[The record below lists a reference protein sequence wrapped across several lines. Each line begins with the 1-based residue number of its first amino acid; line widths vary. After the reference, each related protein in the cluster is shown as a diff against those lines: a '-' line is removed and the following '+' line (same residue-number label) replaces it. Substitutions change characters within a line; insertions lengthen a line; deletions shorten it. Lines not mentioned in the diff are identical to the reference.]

1 MPVRYISPMVFAGSI
16 LAAMCAAA
24 WLPPQAERVA
34 NGEEGG
40 RLRVLLSAL

>member
-1 MPVRYISPMVFAGSI
+1 MMFAGSI

-34 NGEEGG
+34 DGEEDV
-40 RLRVLLSAL
+40 RLRVLSSAL